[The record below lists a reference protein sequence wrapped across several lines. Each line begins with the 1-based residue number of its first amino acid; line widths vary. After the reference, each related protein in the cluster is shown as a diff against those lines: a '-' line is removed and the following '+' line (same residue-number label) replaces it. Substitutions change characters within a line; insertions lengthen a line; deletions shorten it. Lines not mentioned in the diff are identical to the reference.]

1 VRNHEEVQIGTP
13 RFRQVIGALVLLT
26 AALVL
31 FGVAPFGPVTVGV
44 ALLLVGA
51 GLLV

>member
-1 VRNHEEVQIGTP
+1 VRNHEEIQVGTP
-13 RFRQVIGALVLLT
+13 RFRQVVGALVLLT

-31 FGVAPFGPVTVGV
+31 FGVAPFGAATFGV